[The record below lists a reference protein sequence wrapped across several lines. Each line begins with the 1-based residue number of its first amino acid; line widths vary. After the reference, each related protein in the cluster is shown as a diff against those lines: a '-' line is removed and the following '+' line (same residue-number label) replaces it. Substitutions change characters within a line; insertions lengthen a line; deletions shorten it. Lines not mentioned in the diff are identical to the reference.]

1 MSARR
6 LVLIAAIGFVAA
18 ILAYSL
24 YWMHAAGQARNHVE
38 AWAEARRAEGWSVAW
53 AEETPSGFPWRLR
66 LTLTAPE
73 LSHPSGLRWRGPYLE
88 LWTAPLWPRAVHV
101 ETAGNHTLTWGG
113 RDWPLSLERLPATI
127 ASGTLDA
134 HLHGLETGQTSIADL
149 GLSLAAL
156 PPRPDPSAHPA
167 RPDPSGHPAS
177 WRFALSG
184 RDIQLPPD
192 TLPGFDG
199 QMALAEISGR
209 VMGPIPADTP
219 VAAIA
224 GWSKQGGIIELDR
237 VAVDWPPMGLEG
249 SGTAALD
256 PGGQPLVA
264 LSTRIHGFDALMDRL
279 HQAGL
284 VDGATART
292 SKTLLGL
299 MAKPDPRGRPAIPAP
314 ITIQDGSLYLGPA
327 RMAAVPG
334 IPWASFSPP

>member
-6 LVLIAAIGFVAA
+6 LVLIAVVGLVAA

-24 YWMHAAGQARNHVE
+24 YWMHAAGQARNHLQS
-38 AWAEARRAEGWSVAW
+38 WTEARRAEGWAIGW
-53 AEETPSGFPWRLR
+53 GEATQDGFPWRLR

-73 LSHPSGLRWRGPYLE
+73 LTHPSGLRWQAPHVE

-101 ETAGNHTLTWGG
+101 ETAGNHTVTWAG
-113 RDWPLSLERLPATI
+113 RDWPLSLERLAATI
-127 ASGTLDA
+127 ASGSLDA
-134 HLHGLETGQTSIADL
+134 HLHGLQTGQSRIADL
-149 GLSLAAL
+149 GLSLSAL
-156 PPRPDPSAHPA
+156 PP

-184 RDIQLPPD
+184 RDIQLPSD

-209 VMGPIPADTP
+209 VMGAIPTGTP

-237 VAVDWPPMGLEG
+237 VALDWPPMGLEG
-249 SGTAALD
+249 TGTAALD
-256 PGGQPLVA
+256 PSGQPLVA

-279 HQAGL
+279 YQAGL
-284 VDGATART
+284 VDQATART

-314 ITIQDGSLYLGPA
+314 VTIQDGGLYLGPA
-327 RMAAVPG
+327 RIGAVPG
-334 IPWASFSPP
+334 IPWASFAAP

>member
-6 LVLIAAIGFVAA
+6 LVLITAIGLVAA
-18 ILAYSL
+18 LLAYSL

-38 AWAEARRAEGWSVAW
+38 AWAEARRAEGWTVAW
-53 AEETPSGFPWRLR
+53 AEATPGGFPWRLR

-73 LSHPSGLRWRGPYLE
+73 LSHPSSLRWRGPHLE
-88 LWTAPLWPRAVHV
+88 LWTAPLWPRAIHV
-101 ETAGNHTLTWGG
+101 ETAGDHTLTWAG
-113 RDWPLSLERLPATI
+113 RDWPLSLERLAATI
-127 ASGTLDA
+127 ADGSLDA
-134 HLHGLETGQTSIADL
+134 HLHGLKTKQTIIADL

-156 PPRPDPSAHPA
+156 PANPT
-167 RPDPSGHPAS
+167 PSGQQAS

-184 RDIQLPPD
+184 RDIDLPPG

-209 VMGPIPADTP
+209 VMGVIPTGTP

-256 PGGQPLVA
+256 PSGQPLVA

-284 VDGATART
+284 VDQATART

-299 MAKPDPRGRPAIPAP
+299 MAKADPRGRPAIPAP
-314 ITIQDGSLYLGPA
+314 ITLQDGSLYLGPA

>member
-6 LVLIAAIGFVAA
+6 LVLIAVVGLVAA
-18 ILAYSL
+18 LLAYSL
-24 YWMHAAGQARNHVE
+24 YWMHAAEQARNHVE

-53 AEETPSGFPWRLR
+53 AEETPGGFPWRLR

-73 LSHPSGLRWRGPYLE
+73 LSHPSGLRWRGPHLE
-88 LWTAPLWPRAVHV
+88 LWAAPLWPRAVHV
-101 ETAGNHTLTWGG
+101 ETAGDHTVTWAG
-113 RDWPLSLERLPATI
+113 RDWRLSLERLAATI

-134 HLHGLETGQTSIADL
+134 HLHGLQTGQT
-149 GLSLAAL
+149 
-156 PPRPDPSAHPA
+156 
-167 RPDPSGHPAS
+167 
-177 WRFALSG
+177 RFALSG
-184 RDIQLPPD
+184 RDIHLPPD

-199 QMALAEISGR
+199 LMVLAEISGR
-209 VMGPIPADTP
+209 VMGEIPAATP

-256 PGGQPLVA
+256 PSGQPLVA
-264 LSTRIHGFDALMDRL
+264 LSTHIHGFDALMDRL

-314 ITIQDGSLYLGPA
+314 ITVQDGALYLGPA